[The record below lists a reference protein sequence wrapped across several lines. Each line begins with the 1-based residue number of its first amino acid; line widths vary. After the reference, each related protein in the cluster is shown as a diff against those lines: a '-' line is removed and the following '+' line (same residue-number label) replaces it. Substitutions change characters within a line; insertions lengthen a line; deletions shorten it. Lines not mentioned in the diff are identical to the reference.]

1 MTDQANS
8 NNIPANGNSSNG
20 NNASSTGNGTGN
32 SGNGT
37 SGNGPGNGGKGN
49 GNSANSGNSQPS
61 FLQKAM
67 VYLVFFVSI
76 GEYIQL
82 LLDFF
87 RHTFTK
93 PPAFTLVLKQLFDIG
108 VASLP
113 VVAITGFSTGLVL
126 SAQSFY
132 QLADKGLTSVTG
144 ILVAKAMITELGPV
158 LTAFMVTGRVGAAMC
173 AELGSMRV
181 TEQIDALQTMAVNP
195 IRYLIAPRISAGVF
209 MMPILTLFSIVMGVW
224 GGSLIAIYFF
234 GMPPSSYFS
243 PMPDH
248 INTFD
253 LFIGITKSLVFGF
266 LIMSIA
272 CYKGM
277 KTSGGAEGVGRST
290 TSSVVISYCCILIGN
305 FFLTMGLNILHE
317 KLRGVIGS

>member
-1 MTDQANS
+1 MSDPITNPTGPES
-8 NNIPANGNSSNG
+8 INNGNSNTNG
-20 NNASSTGNGTGN
+20 NGKNG
-32 SGNGT
+32 SLFIPILT
-37 SGNGPGNGGKGN
+37 SYFG
-49 GNSANSGNSQPS
+49 
-61 FLQKAM
+61 FLI
-67 VYLVFFVSI
+67 SI

-82 LLDFF
+82 IIDFF
-87 RHTFTK
+87 RHTLSK
-93 PPAFTLVLKQLFDIG
+93 PPALSLVLKQLYDIG

-144 ILVAKAMITELGPV
+144 ILVAKAMMTELGPV

-173 AELGSMRV
+173 AELGTMRV

-195 IRYLIAPRISAGVF
+195 IRYLLSPRITAGTL
-209 MMPILTLFSIVMGVW
+209 MMPVLTLFSIVMGVW
-224 GGSLIAIYFF
+224 GGSLIAVYFF

-253 LFIGITKSLVFGF
+253 IFIGMTKAFFFGF
-266 LIMSIA
+266 LIVSIA

-305 FFLTMGLNILHE
+305 FFLTMGLNILHD
-317 KLRGVIGS
+317 KLRGLVGS